1 LDRFKLQLGVPT
13 DLPLELEERPIRS
26 VDKQLA
32 RFDEVIEDF
41 KKARDE
47 ADEFDPQD
55 TGAYA
60 ASGSVA
66 GLLGMPMQPPSA
78 VSALTSMLTSRIQLP
93 ATLVTKRLRERYR
106 RIATTSKVAQGTRFA
121 EQFPERWSTWEKLD
135 EVRGEVTKRLF
146 ALRAKRRD
154 LLDHKAERPLTEIES
169 LRLAE
174 IEFEIDLGSFEKS
187 LRGLTE
193 ELTRPHPDL
202 ESRRRPYAS
211 ALRDV
216 ISAFALVLSEARNE
230 RIDALRPL
238 WPALPPV
245 RLDATDLLT
254 SELELALTVAGQAA
268 LTNRLDLM
276 NERARLVDAWRQIK
290 VLANA
295 LLGSL
300 NVEYHWNSFTPPLGS
315 RPLALGGS
323 GNSHELILSGEL
335 PLVRLQERNQYRT
348 GLIAYQRQR
357 RELMEAEDTI
367 LDNVRVEIRQ
377 LRQLAENY
385 RIQQRAVELA
395 YLQLENALEVFRS
408 PPIPTSS
415 TDSASLANSAAN
427 AAALT
432 QQVLNAQRS
441 LPSAQN
447 QLYLVWISFQTTRLQ
462 LYRDLELLPL
472 DQRGVWI
479 DELATLSTRKSNPTL
494 DSSLGADRAGRRAEE
509 SLLHEPRVV
518 APAEQTSQK
527 AKP

>member
-1 LDRFKLQLGVPT
+1 
-13 DLPLELEERPIRS
+13 
-26 VDKQLA
+26 
-32 RFDEVIEDF
+32 
-41 KKARDE
+41 
-47 ADEFDPQD
+47 
-55 TGAYA
+55 
-60 ASGSVA
+60 
-66 GLLGMPMQPPSA
+66 
-78 VSALTSMLTSRIQLP
+78 
-93 ATLVTKRLRERYR
+93 
-106 RIATTSKVAQGTRFA
+106 
-121 EQFPERWSTWEKLD
+121 
-135 EVRGEVTKRLF
+135 
-146 ALRAKRRD
+146 
-154 LLDHKAERPLTEIES
+154 
-169 LRLAE
+169 
-174 IEFEIDLGSFEKS
+174 
-187 LRGLTE
+187 
-193 ELTRPHPDL
+193 
-202 ESRRRPYAS
+202 
-211 ALRDV
+211 
-216 ISAFALVLSEARNE
+216 
-230 RIDALRPL
+230 
-238 WPALPPV
+238 
-245 RLDATDLLT
+245 
-254 SELELALTVAGQAA
+254 
-268 LTNRLDLM
+268 
-276 NERARLVDAWRQIK
+276 
-290 VLANA
+290 
-295 LLGSL
+295 
-300 NVEYHWNSFTPPLGS
+300 
-315 RPLALGGS
+315 
-323 GNSHELILSGEL
+323 
-335 PLVRLQERNQYRT
+335 
-348 GLIAYQRQR
+348 
-357 RELMEAEDTI
+357 MEAEDTI